1 MSTIQEL
8 ALNNREFKSVQSLIY
23 DLAGIALADSK
34 HIMVQ
39 SRLAK
44 RVRKLELDSYTEY
57 LRYLDNPEHKDEVTN
72 FVNALT
78 TNKTDFFREKHHFD
92 FLANTAFPELKRRAE
107 ISGERK
113 LRIWCSAS
121 STGEEP
127 YTIAMSV
134 REFFGDDP
142 RWDIRILASD
152 IDTEVLARAD
162 EGVYDADRIGD
173 IPMHLLKKYFE
184 KQAKS
189 EDAPVKAKPT
199 LRDLITFRKLNLQD
213 QQWPINTL
221 FDIIF
226 CRNVMI
232 YFDRPSQKKIVE
244 HFADYLRPEGH
255 LIIGHSEALFGIT
268 DRYRSLGDTI
278 YQLPTAI
285 TNESKPKRAAVAYPV
300 TNHARTQKGCT
311 EHPQTTA
318 KPANVKLASMVP
330 HRDQPDANIDAPKR
344 PIIIGEVFS
353 SAEPVWITTLLG
365 SCVAV
370 CLYDEVAKV
379 GGMNHFMLPTP
390 CDKSVTCA
398 SYGIHSM
405 EMLINSVM
413 NAGGDR
419 RRLKAKV
426 FGGGNVLQSGSHQA
440 KIGSNN
446 IDFALQF
453 LSTENIPVMA
463 NFTGHD
469 SGMHVKFHTHTNKVL
484 VRMLDRQT
492 AAKVQ
497 RKDAAQA
504 LIIQENLTKTN
515 DITLF

>member
-107 ISGERK
+107 LSGERK

-127 YTIAMSV
+127 YTIAMSI
-134 REFFGDDP
+134 REFFGEDP

-162 EGVYDADRIGD
+162 EGVYDADRVGD
-173 IPMHLLKKYFE
+173 IPTYLLKKYFE
-184 KQAKS
+184 KQARG

-213 QQWPINTL
+213 QQWPINTS

-278 YQLPTAI
+278 YQLPTAN
-285 TNESKPKRAAVAYPV
+285 TSEAKPTRPSANRIATDMQA
-300 TNHARTQKGCT
+300 QKGV
-311 EHPQTTA
+311 PALAQSTA
-318 KPANVKLASMVP
+318 KPANVKLASTAT
-330 HRDQPDANIDAPKR
+330 HHNQPDASADDPKR
-344 PIIIGEVFS
+344 SIIIGEVFS

-370 CLYDEVAKV
+370 CLYDEVARV

-426 FGGGNVLQSGSHQA
+426 FGGGNVLQSSTHQA

-504 LIIQENLTKTN
+504 LIIQETLTKTN